1 MERTMTRTV
10 LLLTCL
16 AAVAVWAEPLNRG
29 ERDRAMSELHATRKR
44 FLDSIAGLSQR
55 QWNFKP
61 APQVWSIAQI
71 ADHVVV
77 SEGELFDALQKKIL
91 ASPAQPGKRGTTKA
105 KDEQVLKVFP
115 DRSQKRKAPANLEP
129 AGKWATQSAAVS
141 EFKKLRDAHIAYV
154 DQTQDDLR
162 AHFTENRVMGEI
174 DGYQWMLL
182 ISAHTERHVLQIEEV
197 KANAKYPKK

>member
-1 MERTMTRTV
+1 MMTR
-10 LLLTCL
+10 LLLLFAAAAL
-16 AAVAVWAEPLNRG
+16 AAGAEPLSRG

-44 FLDSIAGLSQR
+44 FLDSIGGLSQA

-61 APQVWSIAQI
+61 APEVWSIAQI

-77 SEGELFDALQKKIL
+77 SEGELFDVMQKKIL
-91 ASPAQPGKRGTTKA
+91 TSPAQPGKRGSTKA
-105 KDEQVLKVFP
+105 KDEQILRVFP

-162 AHFTENRVMGEI
+162 AHFTENRVVGEI

>member
-1 MERTMTRTV
+1 MMKP
-10 LLLTCL
+10 LLFLFV
-16 AAVAVWAEPLNRG
+16 AAALVPGAEPLSRG

-44 FLDSIAGLSQR
+44 FLDSIAGLSPA

-61 APQVWSIAQI
+61 APEVWSIAQI
-71 ADHVVV
+71 ADHLVV

-91 ASPAQPGKRGTTKA
+91 TSPAIPGKRGSLKA

-115 DRSQKRKAPANLEP
+115 DRSQKRKAPDYLEP
-129 AGKWATQSAAVS
+129 AGKWATQGAAVS
-141 EFKKLRDAHIAYV
+141 EFKKLRDAHIAYA

-162 AHFTENRVMGEI
+162 AHFTENRVVGEI

-182 ISAHTERHVLQIEEV
+182 ISAHSERHVLQIEEV
-197 KANAKYPKK
+197 KASAKYPKK

>member
-1 MERTMTRTV
+1 MMKQ
-10 LLLTCL
+10 LLFLFAAAALL
-16 AAVAVWAEPLNRG
+16 AGAEPLSRG

-44 FLDSIAGLSQR
+44 FLDSIAGLSQA
-55 QWNFKP
+55 QWNFKS

-77 SEGELFDALQKKIL
+77 SEGALFDVIQKKL
-91 ASPAQPGKRGTTKA
+91 LTSPAQPGKRGSTKA
-105 KDEQVLKVFP
+105 KDEQVLRVMP
-115 DRSQKRKAPANLEP
+115 DRSQKRKAPDYLEP
-129 AGKWATQSAAVS
+129 AGKWVTQDAAVS
-141 EFKKLRDAHIAYV
+141 EFRKLRDAHIAYV

-174 DGYQWMLL
+174 DAYQWMLL

>member
-1 MERTMTRTV
+1 MTKR
-10 LLLTCL
+10 LLFVL
-16 AAVAVWAEPLNRG
+16 AAAALGLAAEPITRG

-44 FLDSIAGLSQR
+44 FLDSIAGLSPA

-61 APQVWSIAQI
+61 APEIWSIAQI

-77 SEGELFDALQKKIL
+77 SEGELFDALRTKIL
-91 ASPAQPGKRGTTKA
+91 ASPAQPGKRGSLKA

-129 AGKWATQSAAVS
+129 AGKWATQSPAVS

-154 DQTQDDLR
+154 NQTQDDLR

>member
-1 MERTMTRTV
+1 MTRIV
-10 LLLTCL
+10 LLFTCL
-16 AAVAVWAEPLNRG
+16 TALAVWAEPLNRG

-44 FLDSIAGLSQR
+44 FLDSIGGLSQA

-77 SEGELFDALQKKIL
+77 SEGALFDVIQKKIL
-91 ASPAQPGKRGTTKA
+91 TSPAQPGKRASTKA
-105 KDEQVLKVFP
+105 KDEQVLKVMP
-115 DRSQKRKAPANLEP
+115 DRSQKRKAPDYLEP

-141 EFKKLRDAHIAYV
+141 EFKKLRDAHVAYV
-154 DQTQDDLR
+154 NQTQDDLR
-162 AHFTENRVMGEI
+162 AHFTEHRVVGEI
-174 DGYQWMLL
+174 DAYQWLL
-182 ISAHTERHVLQIEEV
+182 VISAHTERHVLQIEEV

>member
-1 MERTMTRTV
+1 MMKP
-10 LLLTCL
+10 LLFLF
-16 AAVAVWAEPLNRG
+16 AAAAHAAGAEPLTRG

-44 FLDSIAGLSQR
+44 FLDSIGGLSQA

-61 APQVWSIAQI
+61 APEVWSIAQV

-91 ASPAQPGKRGTTKA
+91 ASPAQPGKRGSNRA

-129 AGKWATQSAAVS
+129 AGKWAAQGPAVS
-141 EFKKLRDAHIAYV
+141 EFKKLRDAHVAYV
-154 DQTQDDLR
+154 DQTPDDLR

-197 KANAKYPKK
+197 KARAKYPKK

>member
-1 MERTMTRTV
+1 MTTR
-10 LLLTCL
+10 LLFLFAAAAL
-16 AAVAVWAEPLNRG
+16 AAGAEPLSRG

-44 FLDSIAGLSQR
+44 FLDSIAGLSQA

-61 APQVWSIAQI
+61 APEVWSIAQI

-77 SEGELFDALQKKIL
+77 SEGALFDVIQKKL
-91 ASPAQPGKRGTTKA
+91 LTSPAQPGKRGSTKA
-105 KDEQVLKVFP
+105 KDEQVLRVMP
-115 DRSQKRKAPANLEP
+115 DRSQKRKAPDYLEP
-129 AGKWATQSAAVS
+129 AGKWVTQDAAVS
-141 EFKKLRDAHIAYV
+141 EFRKLRDAHIAYV

-162 AHFTENRVMGEI
+162 AHFTENRVVGEI

-197 KANAKYPKK
+197 KASAKYPKK

>member
-1 MERTMTRTV
+1 MTRIV

-16 AAVAVWAEPLNRG
+16 TALAVWAEPLNRG

-44 FLDSIAGLSQR
+44 FLDSIAGLSPA

-61 APQVWSIAQI
+61 APEVWSIAQI
-71 ADHVVV
+71 ADHLVV
-77 SEGELFDALQKKIL
+77 SEGALFDALQKKIL
-91 ASPAQPGKRGTTKA
+91 ASPAQPGKRGSLKA

-115 DRSQKRKAPANLEP
+115 DRSQKRKAPDYLEP

-197 KANAKYPKK
+197 KASAKYPKK

>member
-1 MERTMTRTV
+1 MMTR
-10 LLLTCL
+10 LLLLFAAAAL
-16 AAVAVWAEPLNRG
+16 ASGAEPLSRG

-44 FLDSIAGLSQR
+44 FLDSIAGLSQA

-77 SEGELFDALQKKIL
+77 SEAELFDALRKTIL
-91 ASPAQPGKRGTTKA
+91 ASPAQPGKRGSLKA

-162 AHFTENRVMGEI
+162 AHFTENRVVGEI
-174 DGYQWMLL
+174 DAYQWMLL

-197 KANAKYPKK
+197 KANAKYPKQ

>member
-1 MERTMTRTV
+1 MTRIV
-10 LLLTCL
+10 LLLTSL
-16 AAVAVWAEPLNRG
+16 AALAVWAEPLNRG

-44 FLDSIAGLSQR
+44 FLDSIGGLSQA
-55 QWNFKP
+55 QWTFKP

-77 SEGELFDALQKKIL
+77 SEGELFDALRKKIL
-91 ASPAQPGKRGTTKA
+91 ASPAQPGKRGTNKA

-115 DRSQKRKAPANLEP
+115 DRSQKRKAPDYLEP